1 MKFLIQ
7 GHEIDPL
14 SLPHREASIEE
25 RKKMLGSLA
34 TLYEMK
40 IPVVHLENTNEFYP
54 LTNENREVNF
64 ESSDGVVILHT
75 DIELPSIFRK
85 PKKKRRLGKAWR

>member
-1 MKFLIQ
+1 MKFLVQ

-14 SLPHREASIEE
+14 SLPHREATIEE
-25 RKKMLGSLA
+25 RKQMLGSPA

-40 IPVVHLENTNEFYP
+40 IPIVHLEGTNKFYP
-54 LTNENREVNF
+54 LTNEEREVSL
-64 ESSDGVVILHT
+64 ESLDGMVILHT

-85 PKKKRRLGKAWR
+85 PKKKKRLGKAWR